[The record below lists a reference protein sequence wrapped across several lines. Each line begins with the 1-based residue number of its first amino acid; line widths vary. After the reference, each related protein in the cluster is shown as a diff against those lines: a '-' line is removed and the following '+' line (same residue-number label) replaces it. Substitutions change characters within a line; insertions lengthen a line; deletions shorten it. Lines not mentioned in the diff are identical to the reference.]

1 MQKIT
6 LNGSKA
12 IIVDVPD
19 GTEIENIIIWN
30 SMLTDNC
37 DGDGFM
43 PFQLLPEGNWSI
55 LGTLTDGIPDFDVM
69 EYVESWDSPTG
80 GGDVQDYYKNYTAET
95 PENCFFLTD
104 FTEPEPS
111 FTSLLKSQGVDT
123 KGKKIIIIEQWK

>member
-1 MQKIT
+1 MQQIT

-55 LGTLTDGIPDFDVM
+55 LGTLTDGIPDFDVR
-69 EYVESWDSPTG
+69 EYVELVFDG
-80 GGDVQDYYKNYTAET
+80 FKDYEDNTRYYLYIE
-95 PENCFFLTD
+95 D
-104 FTEPEPS
+104 S
-111 FTSLLKSQGVDT
+111 FTSLLHSQGVDT
-123 KGKKIIIIEQWK
+123 KGKQIVVIGL